1 MKCRLEKNC
10 TSHILLSS
18 AGHSATFPRTE
29 GLLKGTWKFSIIS
42 RDCFV
47 LSSRCSCFIH
57 KHCVLSFLVL
67 RANDSFSFFNLSRIS
82 PNLYCRIQALVYLE
96 SGSAPWRWAGSG
108 KAYSL
113 SQRKS
118 RKEVEGLLLWLWM
131 GEKGEG
137 GMGIV
142 GEKQPVEITEDSSDQ
157 DKNKAESNPWVLPFL
172 YTRFLKSKIRVLHL
186 LIA

>member
-1 MKCRLEKNC
+1 
-10 TSHILLSS
+10 
-18 AGHSATFPRTE
+18 
-29 GLLKGTWKFSIIS
+29 
-42 RDCFV
+42 
-47 LSSRCSCFIH
+47 
-57 KHCVLSFLVL
+57 
-67 RANDSFSFFNLSRIS
+67 
-82 PNLYCRIQALVYLE
+82 
-96 SGSAPWRWAGSG
+96 
-108 KAYSL
+108 
-113 SQRKS
+113 
-118 RKEVEGLLLWLWM
+118 M